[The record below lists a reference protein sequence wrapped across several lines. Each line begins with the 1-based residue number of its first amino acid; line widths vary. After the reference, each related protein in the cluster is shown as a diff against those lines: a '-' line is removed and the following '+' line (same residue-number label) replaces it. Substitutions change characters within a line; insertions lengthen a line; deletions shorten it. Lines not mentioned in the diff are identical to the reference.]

1 MKFHD
6 LKNHEGG
13 LIKIKGTIF
22 WCKENYVDGF
32 YERFCI
38 LLEAGTIGSVDA
50 KSFLARNRDNSLTRN
65 RDNGRVVFSKIY
77 LDEKVVKIFLSLDDV
92 ELIK

>member
-22 WCKENYVDGF
+22 WCKEDYIDGF

-38 LLEAGTIGSVDA
+38 LLEAGTLGAADA
-50 KSFLARNRDNSLTRN
+50 KSFLARNRE
-65 RDNGRVVFSKIY
+65 NGRVVFSKIY